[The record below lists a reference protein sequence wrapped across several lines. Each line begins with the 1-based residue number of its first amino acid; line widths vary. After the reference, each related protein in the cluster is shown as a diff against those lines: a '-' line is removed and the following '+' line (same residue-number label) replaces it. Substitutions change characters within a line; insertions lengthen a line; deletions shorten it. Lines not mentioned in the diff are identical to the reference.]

1 MIAVFNSP
9 LDFDGYFNLS
19 RRAGQTLLSFVTEHD
34 ELNRRLEKHNVTLPD
49 AVQGWH
55 LLRKANLTREQKQL
69 ITLHA
74 PQLEKKKVIEAMYLV
89 LGQDFKAGGH
99 HHGADRRGFHG
110 HRSFKQRGY
119 VAQDEDALEYE
130 YDDGEWS
137 VDYGD
142 GAYYEWDDDESYAAG
157 EPWPVEEDFDS
168 QAAYFQTETVVTE
181 ENYPWQDVDSYDAVY
196 AAYLDARKRFSDLKL
211 SRGYLPIVALSD
223 PAAGNLSP
231 GVSQSPVS
239 SPSSKGKKGRHSKGW
254 NTKRGITER

>member
-1 MIAVFNSP
+1 MVLAKRKGESILNIVGSLSGSAWRLVEDFDVSKAEEDNAFQDLMKLLDQHFEYDSRVQLP
-9 LDFDGYFNLS
+9 SDFDGYFNLS

-69 ITLHA
+69 ITLRA

-119 VAQDEDALEYE
+119 VAQDEDAPEYE

-137 VDYGD
+137 VDWRWYI
-142 GAYYEWDDDESYAAG
+142 
-157 EPWPVEEDFDS
+157 
-168 QAAYFQTETVVTE
+168 
-181 ENYPWQDVDSYDAVY
+181 
-196 AAYLDARKRFSDLKL
+196 L
-211 SRGYLPIVALSD
+211 
-223 PAAGNLSP
+223 
-231 GVSQSPVS
+231 
-239 SPSSKGKKGRHSKGW
+239 
-254 NTKRGITER
+254 

>member
-1 MIAVFNSP
+1 MVLAKRKGESILNIVGSLSGSAWRLVEDFDVSKAEEDNAFQDLMKLLDQHFEYDSRVQLP
-9 LDFDGYFNLS
+9 SDFDGYFNLS

-69 ITLHA
+69 ITLRA
-74 PQLEKKKVIEAMYLV
+74 PRLEKKKVIEALYLV

-142 GAYYEWDDDESYAAG
+142 GAYYEWDGDDPDAAG
-157 EPWPVEEDFDS
+157 EPWPYEEDFDS
-168 QAAYFQTETVVTE
+168 QAAYFQTETEDAPE
-181 ENYPWQDVDSYDAVY
+181 ENFPSWQDVDSYDA
-196 AAYLDARKRFSDLKL
+196 A
-211 SRGYLPIVALSD
+211 
-223 PAAGNLSP
+223 
-231 GVSQSPVS
+231 
-239 SPSSKGKKGRHSKGW
+239 
-254 NTKRGITER
+254 

>member
-1 MIAVFNSP
+1 MVLAKRKGESILNIVGSLSGSAWRLVEDFDVSKAEEDNAFQDLMKLLDQHFEYDSRVQLP
-9 LDFDGYFNLS
+9 SDFDGYFNLS

-69 ITLHA
+69 ITLRA

-99 HHGADRRGFHG
+99 HYGADRRGFHG

-142 GAYYEWDDDESYAAG
+142 GAYYEWDGDDPDAAG
-157 EPWPVEEDFDS
+157 EPWPYEEDFDS
-168 QAAYFQTETVVTE
+168 QAAYFQTETEDAPE
-181 ENYPWQDVDSYDAVY
+181 ENFPSWQDVDSYDA
-196 AAYLDARKRFSDLKL
+196 A
-211 SRGYLPIVALSD
+211 
-223 PAAGNLSP
+223 
-231 GVSQSPVS
+231 
-239 SPSSKGKKGRHSKGW
+239 
-254 NTKRGITER
+254 